1 MIQMIAGVYG
11 LRVKAGKD
19 AAGNPKYRVKGMGP
33 EDGPFSVTPEKEERL
48 VKLGLARYV
57 NEIHNKAANDDETFN
72 GMSIGLDEK
81 SLLQNNGETETVPLE
96 NRMNVK
102 ELRQLGK
109 DYGLTFKIGTTKEE
123 MAKAIEAEMAKQVGG
138 VENSTDD
145 EPVPVFNASEA
156 VQ

>member
-19 AAGNPKYRVKGMGP
+19 ADGNPKYRVKGMGP

-57 NEIHNKAANDDETFN
+57 NEIPTEPADDEEIVDGTP
-72 GMSIGLDEK
+72 IGFDETPPAD
-81 SLLQNNGETETVPLE
+81 TEDEDAPMPLE
-96 NRMNVK
+96 ELSRD
-102 ELRQLGK
+102 ELREICK
-109 DYGLTFKIGTTKEE
+109 EYGLPYKATDSKAKLIEKITEFQNS
-123 MAKAIEAEMAKQVGG
+123 AEDT
-138 VENSTDD
+138 ED
-145 EPVPVFNASEA
+145 EDAPVFDAAEA

>member
-19 AAGNPKYRVKGMGP
+19 ADGNPKYRVKGMGP

-57 NEIHNKAANDDETFN
+57 NEIPTEPADDDEIIDGTP
-72 GMSIGLDEK
+72 IGFDETPPAD
-81 SLLQNNGETETVPLE
+81 TEDEAEPNPLE
-96 NRMNVK
+96 
-102 ELRQLGK
+102 ELRRDELREVCK
-109 DYGLTFKIGTTKEE
+109 EYGLPYKATDSKAKLIEKIAEFQNSAADTED
-123 MAKAIEAEMAKQVGG
+123 EAA
-138 VENSTDD
+138 
-145 EPVPVFNASEA
+145 PVFDAAEA

>member
-19 AAGNPKYRVKGMGP
+19 ADGNPKYRVKGMGP

-57 NEIHNKAANDDETFN
+57 NEIPTEPADDDEIIDGTP
-72 GMSIGLDEK
+72 IGFDETPPAD
-81 SLLQNNGETETVPLE
+81 TEDEADPKPLE
-96 NRMNVK
+96 ELSRN
-102 ELRQLGK
+102 ELREVCK
-109 DYGLTFKIGTTKEE
+109 EYGLPYKATDSKAKLIEKI
-123 MAKAIEAEMAKQVGG
+123 AEFQDSAADT
-138 VENSTDD
+138 ED
-145 EPVPVFNASEA
+145 EDAPVFDAAEA